1 MMVRSVIDY
10 SINWISQLTGTA
22 QQGLYTNKL
31 LTYLGLQALNATFF
45 VLGPRVI
52 EHPEIVVYQYMSG
65 HELG

>member
-1 MMVRSVIDY
+1 MMVQSVIDLA
-10 SINWISQLTGTA
+10 IISQLIGPA

-31 LTYLGLQALNATFF
+31 LTYLGSQALNATFF

-52 EHPEIVVYQYMSG
+52 THPEIVVYQHMNG